1 VHDTENARN
10 ERAASINVF
19 NWFAVRF
26 SNRGKA
32 LSLYRRGM
40 AKAKKHDNQ
49 GAIDDYTKTIG
60 MPHTPAD
67 VRAMALYNRAL
78 VHVAAGNDRKGVNDL
93 DAVLAMDRAPLNVKT
108 MARQKLARKESRF
121 RQTTD
126 V

>member
-1 VHDTENARN
+1 M
-10 ERAASINVF
+10 NVF

-49 GAIDDYTKTIG
+49 GAIHDYTKAIG